1 MCYFRKIRELAKE
14 AIKMI
19 KVAIIGGL
27 IIVGILAAKF
37 LDEKAQKK
45 VVIGLCVLVA
55 VAALSLVISELIR

>member
-1 MCYFRKIRELAKE
+1 
-14 AIKMI
+14 MI